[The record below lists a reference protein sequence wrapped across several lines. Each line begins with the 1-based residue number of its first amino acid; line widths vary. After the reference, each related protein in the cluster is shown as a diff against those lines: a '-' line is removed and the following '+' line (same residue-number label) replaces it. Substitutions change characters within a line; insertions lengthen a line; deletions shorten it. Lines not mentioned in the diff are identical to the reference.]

1 MAVAAAAVNV
11 FQTITN
17 VVGTSTVGVYT
28 APVGYTGVVLLAQ
41 VTNIGSSTQTLTFGH
56 RRSGTDTEIVKDLAI
71 PANDTANLLAGK
83 LVVETGDTLTIVG
96 STATDLKYISSIL
109 ETSNL

>member
-41 VTNIGSSTQTLTFGH
+41 VTNIGSSTQTLSFGH
-56 RRSGTDTEIVKDLAI
+56 RRNGTDTEIVKDLAI
-71 PANDTANLLAGK
+71 PANDTANLLPGK
-83 LVVETGDTLTIVG
+83 LVVETGDTLTLVG
-96 STATDLKYISSIL
+96 STATDLKFLSSIL

>member
-11 FQTITN
+11 FRTITQ
-17 VVGTSTVGVYT
+17 VVGLTTVGIYT

-41 VTNIGSSTQTLTFGH
+41 VTNTNTSTENISFSY
-56 RRSGTDTEIVKDLAI
+56 RRNNVNTEITKNLAI
-71 PANDTANLLAGK
+71 PAGDTVNLLAGK
-83 LVVETGDTLTIVG
+83 LVVETNESLTIVG
-96 STATDLKYISSIL
+96 SAASGLKFLSSIL

>member
-41 VTNIGSSTQTLTFGH
+41 VTNVGSSTQTLTFGH

>member
-17 VVGTSTVGVYT
+17 VVGTSTVGIYT
-28 APVGYTGVVLLAQ
+28 APIGYTGVILLAQ
-41 VTNIGSSTQTLTFGH
+41 VTNTGSTTQTISFGY
-56 RRSGTDTEIVKDLAI
+56 RRNGTDTDIVRELSI
-71 PANDTANLLAGK
+71 PSSDTANLLPGK
-83 LVVETGDTLTIVG
+83 LVVETGDTLTMVG
-96 STATDLKYISSIL
+96 STSTDLKFISSIL

>member
-1 MAVAAAAVNV
+1 MAAAVNV

-17 VVGTSTVGVYT
+17 VVGTSTVGIYT

-41 VTNIGSSTQTLTFGH
+41 VTNIGSSTQTISFGH
-56 RRSGTDTEIVKDLAI
+56 RRNGTDTEIIKDLAI
-71 PANDTANLLAGK
+71 PANDTANLLSGK
-83 LVVETGDTLTIVG
+83 LVVESADILTIVG
-96 STATDLKYISSIL
+96 SNASDLKYISSVL

>member
-17 VVGTSTVGVYT
+17 VVGTSTVGIYT

-41 VTNIGSSTQTLTFGH
+41 VTNTGTSTHTISLGS
-56 RRSGTDTEIVKDLAI
+56 
-71 PANDTANLLAGK
+71 
-83 LVVETGDTLTIVG
+83 
-96 STATDLKYISSIL
+96 
-109 ETSNL
+109 

>member
-11 FQTITN
+11 FRTITDT
-17 VVGTSTVGVYT
+17 VGTSTVGIYT
-28 APVGYTGVVLLAQ
+28 APVGYTGVLLLAQ
-41 VTNIGSSTQTLTFGH
+41 VTNIGSSTQTLSFGH
-56 RRSGTDTEIVKDLAI
+56 RRNGSDTEIVKDLAI

-96 STATDLKYISSIL
+96 STATDLKYLSSIL